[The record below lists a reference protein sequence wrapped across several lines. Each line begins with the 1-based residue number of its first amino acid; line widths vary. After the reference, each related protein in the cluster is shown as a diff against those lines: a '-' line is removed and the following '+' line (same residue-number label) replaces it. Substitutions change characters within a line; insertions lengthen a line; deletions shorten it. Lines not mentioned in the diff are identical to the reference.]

1 MTRLQGGAAADVREM
16 QGIESRLAVAL
27 DRTADQIAHSE
38 CLDVEQRAEVYT
50 IIDAIQADTRGH
62 RKTIKLL
69 TRRLTEGA
77 ADA

>member
-16 QGIESRLAVAL
+16 QGIEFRLAVVL
-27 DRTADQIAHSE
+27 GRTAEQIAHSE
-38 CLDVEQRAEVYT
+38 CLDIEQRAEVYT
-50 IIDAIQADTRGH
+50 ILDAIQADTRVH